1 MSVSLSN
8 CPHCNKVIEKESIPF
23 NKVYRNE
30 AKIDVFKCTHCD
42 EQFKIDPAE
51 YLEAKKKGSKVQLYK
66 SSELLKSE
74 RKAGFKSVD
83 ETIPEYDW
91 DSNLDKIAEQRG
103 INHKSVDDSMFDWSG
118 YPIKVA
124 IGLALFAVIFF
135 MSE

>member
-1 MSVSLSN
+1 MSTNLSN
-8 CPHCNKVIEKESIPF
+8 CPHCDKDIPKKAIAE
-23 NKVYRNE
+23 NRKYRNE
-30 AKIDVFKCTHCD
+30 AGIDVFACTHCD

-74 RKAGFKSVD
+74 RKAGFKSVE

-91 DSNLDKIAEQRG
+91 DSKLDKIAEQRG
-103 INHKSVDDSMFDWSG
+103 INHKSADDSMFDWSG

-124 IGLALFAVIFF
+124 IGIALFAVIIIFLD
-135 MSE
+135 